1 MLEFAMKKTLAA
13 ALLGASLLAGGA
25 YAAQQTPAP
34 APAPQDRPIRGDM
47 LAKADANNDGVIT
60 KAEYLADVDARF
72 AKLDANKDGKITK
85 NERPDGGEGRGGRMM
100 SRTDTNG
107 DGAISLDEQ
116 RAQAIRRFDRLDAN
130 SDGKIDQAERDAA
143 RDRMRGMMERRG
155 GDKPAAN

>member
-1 MLEFAMKKTLAA
+1 MKKTLAA

-25 YAAQQTPAP
+25 YAAQQAP
-34 APAPQDRPIRGDM
+34 APAPQDRPMRGGDIG
-47 LAKADANNDGVIT
+47 KADANNDGVIT
-60 KAEYLADVDARF
+60 RQEYLADVDARF

-85 NERPDGGEGRGGRMM
+85 DERPDGGEGRGARMM

-107 DGAISLDEQ
+107 DGAISLEEQ

-143 RDRMRGMMERRG
+143 RDRMRGMMERRA

>member
-1 MLEFAMKKTLAA
+1 MKKTLAA

-25 YAAQQTPAP
+25 YAAQQAP
-34 APAPQDRPIRGDM
+34 APAPQDRPMRGGDIG
-47 LAKADANNDGVIT
+47 KADANSDGVIT
-60 KAEYLADVDARF
+60 REEYLADVDARF

-85 NERPDGGEGRGGRMM
+85 DERPDGGEGRGGRMM

-116 RAQAIRRFDRLDAN
+116 RAQAIRRFERLDAN

-143 RDRMRGMMERRG
+143 RDRMRGMMERRA